1 MAVDA
6 IIVTCA
12 RTRGSTIKFLPVAAA
27 TASVIWVMSASLK
40 FGVMRPDD
48 CWADA
53 MEIIATSSGAQRTK
67 RRKHF
72 TRDSPEAGEP
82 ALLRCI
88 RLLGR
93 WRRLRLIRRRCAL
106 GTGHS
111 LGFLHDLRY
120 VQCQIL
126 LLAAAYDCDVCLTG
140 GTEGAKD
147 VLSASRVIQRSST
160 DGNNEVAWPQ
170 TESRERLAIAPRVH
184 AVAFLLTLR
193 KHRLRSHDVSHQ
205 TRILGDEFPHPV
217 HYRCFCLQ
225 CGSRRRRRTR
235 LQGPRQHQRL
245 QHAVAVDDH
254 LVGENL
260 MQLRASW

>member
-1 MAVDA
+1 MGVDA
-6 IIVTCA
+6 IIVTWA
-12 RTRGSTIKFLPVAAA
+12 RTRRSMMKALPVAAA
-27 TASVIWVMSASLK
+27 TASVICVMSASLK

-53 MEIIATSSGAQRTK
+53 MEIIATSSGAQRTI

-88 RLLGR
+88 RLLR
-93 WRRLRLIRRRCAL
+93 RRRRLRLIRRRCAL

-111 LGFLHDLRY
+111 FGFLCDLRY

-126 LLAAAYDCDVCLTG
+126 LLAATHDCDVCLTG
-140 GTEGAKD
+140 GTESAKD
-147 VLSASRVIQRSST
+147 FLSASWVIQRGSI
-160 DGNNEVAWPQ
+160 DGHDEVPWPQ
-170 TESRERLAIAPRVH
+170 PQSRKRLAIAPRVH

-193 KHRLRSHDVSHQ
+193 EHRLRSHDVSHE

-225 CGSRRRRRTR
+225 CGGRRWRRAV
-235 LQGPRQHQRL
+235 LQGVRQHQ
-245 QHAVAVDDH
+245 
-254 LVGENL
+254 
-260 MQLRASW
+260 